1 MTPLTIQTDRLD
13 TSVCLGSSMDVDNHH
28 LRPEAIEA
36 RREDLERGAGES
48 LSIVLDLVFA
58 GGYRDGVLYIIM
70 ELEL

>member
-1 MTPLTIQTDRLD
+1 M
-13 TSVCLGSSMDVDNHH
+13 DNHH